1 MPERFNKFK
10 KEIKVKDKKI
20 KFLNDEI
27 SLLMQADSF
36 RRIDN
41 QGQYSRWNCVL
52 INSIPEN
59 NDKDTDKLAV

>member
-10 KEIKVKDKKI
+10 KEIKVKDKKV

-36 RRIDN
+36 R
-41 QGQYSRWNCVL
+41 
-52 INSIPEN
+52 
-59 NDKDTDKLAV
+59 